1 MNINKI
7 RKMLKI
13 YNYYRVTY
21 QKNKIYVM
29 PKKLLEPIKKI
40 HDLSTLKRFSKLLP
54 LNFVILRIENFRE

>member
-29 PKKLLEPIKKI
+29 PKKLLELIKKI
-40 HDLSTLKRFSKLLP
+40 HNASTLKRFSKMLT